1 MRITTICTLI
11 TILTINLSIIHFPSK
26 EAYSNQINK
35 VEKTQDKT
43 AFKIICFNIHG
54 IRSGLRFNK
63 LIEFVN
69 KEDPDIL
76 GLLEINKWND
86 EDFKVVKIFLSKTGF
101 QDYIFGEAN
110 SEFHMALFSK
120 TEFLEKQNL
129 PGKMGH
135 GLVYV
140 RIAPDKNK
148 TLDIFLTHLTPGREY
163 ARLKEIKVIL
173 NHHKKGESAIIMGDL
188 NSLSPEDQYDTN
200 TLLNNLKK
208 KNIQKFGISE
218 LEMWVIPE
226 LLSNEWID
234 AALLHDKKFMHT
246 VPTESNRDKSHATN
260 LRLDYIFVT
269 QEISDFAYD
278 YNVIRNE
285 QTDSISDH
293 YPIMIKIKF
302 S

>member
-1 MRITTICTLI
+1 MKINQNKTTL
-11 TILTINLSIIHFPSK
+11 
-26 EAYSNQINK
+26 
-35 VEKTQDKT
+35 
-43 AFKIICFNIHG
+43 KIICFNIHG

-63 LIEFVN
+63 LIEFVK

-76 GLLEINKWND
+76 GLLEINKWNAN
-86 EDFKVVKIFLSKTGF
+86 DFKVVKEFLSETDF

-110 SEFHMALFSK
+110 SAFHMALFSK
-120 TEFLEKQNL
+120 TDFLKKENL
-129 PGKMGH
+129 PEKMGH
-135 GLVYV
+135 GLVYAK
-140 RIAPDKNK
+140 IATENNK
-148 TLDIFLTHLTPGREY
+148 TLDIFLTHLTHGREY

-173 NHHKKGESAIIMGDL
+173 NHHKKGRSAIIMGDL

-234 AALLHDKKFMHT
+234 TALLHDKKFMHT

-269 QEISDFAYD
+269 QEISNFAYD
-278 YNVIRNE
+278 YNVIQNE